1 MTVTVL
7 GVILIASTR
16 LHGITSQETAIFVMP
31 FVDVF
36 LVLFFLEDLYNH
48 CLFLGVVEVCFHSK
62 SLTALQ
68 RQKYHSGPLSIY
80 KVLGQ
85 AEAGV

>member
-1 MTVTVL
+1 MTLAVL

-36 LVLFFLEDLYNH
+36 LVLFFLEDL
-48 CLFLGVVEVCFHSK
+48 
-62 SLTALQ
+62 
-68 RQKYHSGPLSIY
+68 
-80 KVLGQ
+80 
-85 AEAGV
+85 

>member
-1 MTVTVL
+1 MTVTVS

-16 LHGITSQETAIFVMP
+16 LHGITSQKTEIFV
-31 FVDVF
+31 DIF
-36 LVLFFLEDLYNH
+36 LVLFFLEGLYNH
-48 CLFLGVVEVCFHSK
+48 CLFLGAVEVCFHSK